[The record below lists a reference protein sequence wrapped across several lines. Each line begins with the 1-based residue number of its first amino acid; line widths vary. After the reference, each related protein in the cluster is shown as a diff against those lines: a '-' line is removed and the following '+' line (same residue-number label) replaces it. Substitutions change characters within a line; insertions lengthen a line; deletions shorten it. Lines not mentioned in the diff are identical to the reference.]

1 MVESDQI
8 HYILSF
14 FFMTTLTPTS
24 TKTVVGFAV
33 VGGVAIAAMVFFGF
47 YGKKTD
53 GQKDMN
59 YLTPG
64 YGSIPDQVY
73 RPISETPIIEEQK
86 PRPIEPEMKNQE
98 GTVINQADVML
109 KTDLNVKGN

>member
-1 MVESDQI
+1 MVEFDQI
-8 HYILSF
+8 HPLFPF

-47 YGKKTD
+47 YGKDTD

-64 YGSIPDQVY
+64 YGSIPDEVY

-86 PRPIEPEMKNQE
+86 PRPIEPEAKDQE

-109 KTDLNVKGN
+109 KGGVNVKGN